1 MLKAC
6 GASNAISKVV
16 EINRRFH
23 SKTREAD
30 KALAN
35 SMRKALV
42 SLEDGEVW
50 TSLKIWD
57 RMTRM
62 RIRQLDVYYDSTP
75 LEQSWEQISK
85 YLWQVI

>member
-16 EINRRFH
+16 EINRCFH

-35 SMRKALV
+35 SMQKALV

-50 TSLKIWD
+50 TSLKIWS
-57 RMTRM
+57 RMTQ
-62 RIRQLDVYYDSTP
+62 IRQLYVYYDSTP